1 MTERVLGPTGSRRRH
16 RFLIGPF
23 LFIAACALMFT
34 AGAQAVHLDDLFELD
49 ANAIHSDTPSPNDD
63 DWDQVFAA
71 APNCSS
77 LGAIACSFEHDP
89 AGATI
94 FTGGGSKDDL
104 DISQWRHTTGSVPD
118 KDEIE
123 DAFAALYNRPSDGHQ
138 ILYFGADRLAV
149 NGSADTGFWFLQS
162 EVSLNANGTFNG
174 VHTVGDVLFLTTF
187 TNGGADT
194 TIRAFKWVGSGGDT
208 NGTLDDLGVTLGD
221 CTDAPATDQGCGAVN
236 DGDITSP
243 WTYQTKKQGVGPNI
257 IPAGGFYEG
266 GVDLTALGL
275 SGCFA
280 RFLAETRSSP
290 SVDATLKDFVSGDF
304 DVCVAGIN
312 TTPSSTSITLGQSV
326 TDTAVL
332 TGQGITNPPTPT
344 GTVKFF
350 ICSPAQLDANG
361 LCSSGGTQVGT
372 PPEGETLSQVSP
384 GSASATSESFTPNAT
399 GRWCW
404 RGEYVP
410 AAVSPYEAVSDSDSS
425 ECLTVIVQQSQ
436 INTSPSSAS
445 IDLGQSVSDHAQVDG
460 NAQGGPPAGT
470 VKFFICSPAELT
482 NGVCSTGGTQVGT
495 PAEGETL
502 VPIAGTNSSQ
512 ADSESFTPTS
522 TGTWCWRG
530 EYVPAAGSPYL
541 GSTDFDSSECLTV
554 IVLQSQINTSP
565 SSASIDL
572 GQSVTDRAVV
582 VGSAAGG
589 PPTGTVKFFIC
600 SPTQLDL
607 NGLCSS
613 GGTQV
618 GTPAEGET
626 LTTIVPTNSSEATSE
641 AFTPNTVGKWCWRGE
656 YSGDEDYEASID
668 FDASECLTVILIQT
682 SLTTAPFVYP
692 NDVATISATAGGDLT
707 GSIAFS
713 LYDSLVNCETGGE
726 NGRLYTETIAVPN
739 ANAPVSGADTE
750 TGATSNTTVRVSI
763 DQIVYWR
770 VSYSGAG
777 SFQGRNSLCVES
789 TDIDKTG
796 DSSGGSPPAP

>member
-1 MTERVLGPTGSRRRH
+1 MTERVLGPTGSKRRR

-104 DISQWRHTTGSVPD
+104 DISQCRHTTGSVPD

-290 SVDATLKDFVSGDF
+290 SVDATLKDFVGGAF
-304 DVCVAGIN
+304 DVCLAGIN
-312 TTPSSTSITLGQSV
+312 
-326 TDTAVL
+326 
-332 TGQGITNPPTPT
+332 NPPTPT

-410 AAVSPYEAVSDSDSS
+410 AAGRPYYPRTGSDSS
-425 ECLTVIVQQSQ
+425 ECLTVITQLPT
-436 INTSPSSAS
+436 INTTPSSTS
-445 IDLGQSVSDHAQVDG
+445 I
-460 NAQGGPPAGT
+460 
-470 VKFFICSPAELT
+470 
-482 NGVCSTGGTQVGT
+482 
-495 PAEGETL
+495 
-502 VPIAGTNSSQ
+502 
-512 ADSESFTPTS
+512 
-522 TGTWCWRG
+522 
-530 EYVPAAGSPYL
+530 
-541 GSTDFDSSECLTV
+541 
-554 IVLQSQINTSP
+554 
-565 SSASIDL
+565 
-572 GQSVTDRAVV
+572 
-582 VGSAAGG
+582 
-589 PPTGTVKFFIC
+589 
-600 SPTQLDL
+600 
-607 NGLCSS
+607 
-613 GGTQV
+613 
-618 GTPAEGET
+618 
-626 LTTIVPTNSSEATSE
+626 
-641 AFTPNTVGKWCWRGE
+641 
-656 YSGDEDYEASID
+656 
-668 FDASECLTVILIQT
+668 
-682 SLTTAPFVYP
+682 
-692 NDVATISATAGGDLT
+692 
-707 GSIAFS
+707 
-713 LYDSLVNCETGGE
+713 
-726 NGRLYTETIAVPN
+726 
-739 ANAPVSGADTE
+739 
-750 TGATSNTTVRVSI
+750 
-763 DQIVYWR
+763 
-770 VSYSGAG
+770 
-777 SFQGRNSLCVES
+777 
-789 TDIDKTG
+789 
-796 DSSGGSPPAP
+796 

>member
-1 MTERVLGPTGSRRRH
+1 MTPRVLGPARNRRNRWLTLGPTL
-16 RFLIGPF
+16 LIV
-23 LFIAACALMFT
+23 LLALMFT

-49 ANAIHSDTPSPNDD
+49 ANAVHSDTPSPNDD

-71 APNCSS
+71 SPNCSS
-77 LGAIACSFEHDP
+77 FGAVACTFVHDP

-104 DISQWRHTTGSVPD
+104 NIDQWRHSTGSVPD

-138 ILYFGADRLAV
+138 ILYFGADRVAV
-149 NGSADTGFWFLQS
+149 NGSADAGFWFLQS
-162 EVSLNANGTFNG
+162 DISLNADGTFNG
-174 VHTVGDVLFLTTF
+174 LHTVGDVLFLTTF

-221 CTDAPATDQGCGAVN
+221 CTDAPATDQGCGTVN
-236 DGDITSP
+236 DADITSP

-266 GVDLTALGL
+266 GVDLTALGIG
-275 SGCFA
+275 GCFST
-280 RFLAETRSSP
+280 FFAETRSSP
-290 SVDATLKDFVSGDF
+290 SVDATLKDFVRGRF
-304 DVCVAGIN
+304 AVCRANIN
-312 TTPSSTSITLGQSV
+312 TTPSSASIVLGQSV
-326 TDTAVL
+326 TDTAVV
-332 TGQGITNPPTPT
+332 TGEGFANAPTPT

-410 AAVSPYEAVSDSDSS
+410 AAGSPYDPRSDSDSS
-425 ECLTVIVQQSQ
+425 ECLTVITLQTT
-436 INTSPSSAS
+436 INTTPSSTS
-445 IDLGQSVSDHAQVDG
+445 IDLGQSVTDHAQVDG
-460 NAQGGPPAGT
+460 SVDGGPPAGT

-482 NGVCSTGGTQVGT
+482 NGVCSSGGTQVGT

-502 VPIAGTNSSQ
+502 VPIPNTTSSQ
-512 ADSESFTPTS
+512 VDSESFQPTS
-522 TGTWCWRG
+522 VGTWCWRG
-530 EYVPAAGSPYL
+530 EYVPAAGSPYEP
-541 GSTDFDSSECLTV
+541 SIDADASECLTV
-554 IVLQSQINTSP
+554 NKLPPGINTTP
-565 SSASIDL
+565 SSAEITL
-572 GQSVTDRAVV
+572 GQSVTDHAVV
-582 VGSAAGG
+582 TGTPAGG

-607 NGLCSS
+607 SGLCSS

-626 LTTIVPTNSSEATSE
+626 LSPIGITNSSEATSE
-641 AFTPNTVGKWCWRGE
+641 SFTPDAIGKWCWRGE
-656 YSGDEDYEASID
+656 YSGDDDYKPSSDSDE
-668 FDASECLTVILIQT
+668 SECLNVIQLQPALDTTQTWTVK
-682 SLTTAPFVYP
+682 
-692 NDVATISATAGGDLT
+692 DSATVTVSGGGDLA
-707 GSIAFS
+707 GSVTFELHRSATCTDATPI
-713 LYDSLVNCETGGE
+713 L
-726 NGRLYTETIAVPN
+726 TETK
-739 ANAPVSGADTE
+739 PVSGASPQTVE
-750 TGATSNTTVRVSI
+750 TTPQTITVSEPTL
-763 DQIVYWR
+763 YWK
-770 VSYSGAG
+770 VSYTSTNGAHKDIPATCTE
-777 SFQGRNSLCVES
+777 NSSL
-789 TDIDKTG
+789 TIDNTG
-796 DSSGGSPPAP
+796 